1 MNKILLLIWISLV
14 STAVFAGEK
23 LAANEKKATDAA
35 ETKASNVELNANK
48 AADAEAVKM
57 ARDFFARMED
67 IKADFRQ
74 TSFDAGGKITQQTEG
89 ILYMRRPNQFRWDYT
104 KPYEQMILAD
114 GMKLWVFDIDLDQV
128 TVRDQKE
135 AVDSTPA
142 SILTEGFS
150 AVEKAFVTSAEGETQ
165 GIKWIVLT
173 PKDQNSE
180 YNDIMFGFKGEALEI
195 VQIRDKFEQMTLMEF
210 SNMQL
215 DAKLAADI
223 FSFTPPE
230 GVDVIGK

>member
-1 MNKILLLIWISLV
+1 MKKIVFLICITLASLN
-14 STAVFAGEK
+14 VFAGDNSNSNDAQQADNK
-23 LAANEKKATDAA
+23 VANEQ
-35 ETKASNVELNANK
+35 
-48 AADAEAVKM
+48 AVKM
-57 ARDFFARMED
+57 AKEFFERVGN

-74 TSFDAGGKITQQTEG
+74 TSFDAGGKVTQQTEG
-89 ILYMRRPNQFRWDYT
+89 VLYMRRPNQFRWDYT

-114 GMKLWVFDIDLDQV
+114 GVKLWVFDIDLDQV
-128 TVRDQKE
+128 TVREQKE

-150 AVEKAFVTSAEGETQ
+150 AVEKSFVVSEAGETQ
-165 GIKWIVLT
+165 GIKWILLT

-180 YNDIMFGFKGEALEI
+180 YKDIMFGFKGEVLEI

-215 DAKLAADI
+215 DAKLADDT
-223 FSFTPPE
+223 FVFTPPE